1 MMDMGTHDPIR
12 NPRLRTA
19 YDHRAMNGEVPFV
32 VGGNPTPEEAKRQRE
47 ADATFTVHP
56 PDHALE
62 YERRG
67 MFCHTCGKWIEWPK
81 PESYGVMPG
90 NLGAR
95 GDAGW
100 LDDGDRDS
108 TQAAKLAE
116 LVKDMDAT
124 CAEILAR
131 EVSSGQLELR
141 AVARRWQAIRKIT
154 QGNQT
159 NEGKQ

>member
-1 MMDMGTHDPIR
+1 MDMGTHDP
-12 NPRLRTA
+12 LRGI
-19 YDHRAMNGEVPFV
+19 D
-32 VGGNPTPEEAKRQRE
+32 RE
-47 ADATFTVHP
+47 AAFTVHP

-62 YERRG
+62 RERRG
-67 MFCHTCGKWIEWPK
+67 TFCHTCGKWIEWPE
-81 PESYGVMPG
+81 PQSYRIMPDT
-90 NLGAR
+90 LAAR

-108 TQAAKLAE
+108 GQAARLAE
-116 LVKDMDAT
+116 LVREMDAA

-154 QGNQT
+154 QSNQT
-159 NEGKQ
+159 NEVEQ

>member
-1 MMDMGTHDPIR
+1 MMDMGTHDPINGIDR
-12 NPRLRTA
+12 ETA
-19 YDHRAMNGEVPFV
+19 P
-32 VGGNPTPEEAKRQRE
+32 
-47 ADATFTVHP
+47 TVHP
-56 PDHALE
+56 SGHALE
-62 YERRG
+62 RERRG

-116 LVKDMDAT
+116 LVKDMDASVRRWLDDSSAT
-124 CAEILAR
+124 CEEAERIMGL
-131 EVSSGQLELR
+131 
-141 AVARRWQAIRKIT
+141 WQAIRKIT
-154 QGNQT
+154 QSNQT